1 MLRINLLPT
10 KAAKKHESVRQE
22 LLASALLLIVVGVGL
37 YIWSRS
43 MTADLDAM
51 QARITT
57 VQQEIAQLKQDVV
70 RVEDFKKKAEIL
82 EQKIAVITKLQQE
95 RTGPAHLLDDLATI
109 LAEQKKVWLTK
120 LTEGGGKL
128 TLEGAAME
136 HESISDF
143 QLALERRSKYF
154 SAPVLGSVRSTD
166 KGGGVPVLEW
176 KLTCNTNYSG
186 S

>member
-22 LLASALLLIVVGVGL
+22 LLGTVVLLLVVAVGL
-37 YIWSRS
+37 YLWSRS
-43 MTADLDAM
+43 VASDLGAM
-51 QARITT
+51 QTRIST

-82 EQKIAVITKLQQE
+82 EQKIGVITKLQLQ
-95 RTGPAHLLDDLATI
+95 RTGPAHLLDDLSTI
-109 LAEQKKVWLTK
+109 LNEQKKVWLTR
-120 LTEGGGKL
+120 LVEGGGKL
-128 TLEGAAME
+128 ILEGGAME
-136 HESISDF
+136 HENIADF

-154 SAPVLGSVRSTD
+154 ASPVLGPVHSAD
-166 KGGGVPVLEW
+166 KGAGVTYLEW
-176 KLTCNTNYSG
+176 KVTCVTNYSG